1 MKKIKEEWLKKFS
14 SLMQKLEGDGPMW
27 FWNGDK
33 QIYLRN
39 CDEDVWQFIE
49 SSLLSQKKD
58 LKLKAQAIGT
68 PDGYVNIEKLFDDT
82 PDMDLKEVLEKL

>member
-49 SSLLSQKKD
+49 SSPLSQKKD
-58 LKLKAQAIGT
+58 LKEMVEGSRKYRFVGQGRDNFIK
-68 PDGYVNIEKLFDDT
+68 EKDI
-82 PDMDLKEVLEKL
+82 LEKL